1 MAHLFDTDILIHLR
15 DGEPIVWGHVRDLGP
30 PVSIS
35 VITRIELENGIHA
48 DPKWTDIRRTA
59 LDKILS
65 EISTIDF
72 TDAELQQYRRILEA
86 VGFTKSKINDR
97 MIAATAL
104 AHDLTLVTMNG
115 KDFRDVPGLELVEWR
130 MPRAGL
136 SFPF

>member
-15 DGEPIVWGHVRDLGP
+15 DGEPTVWERVHDLGP

-35 VITRIELENGIHA
+35 IITRVELENGVQA
-48 DPKWTDIRRTA
+48 DAKWAGTRRAA

-65 EISTIDF
+65 EISVLDF
-72 TDAELQQYRRILEA
+72 TDTELRHYCEILEA

-104 AHDLTLVTMNG
+104 SHDLTLVTMNG
-115 KDFRDVPGLELVEWR
+115 KDFRDVPGLQLLDWEAPKR
-130 MPRAGL
+130 
-136 SFPF
+136 

>member
-15 DGEPIVWGHVRDLGP
+15 DGEPTVWEWVHELGP

-35 VITRIELENGIHA
+35 IITRVELENGVHA
-48 DPKWTDIRRTA
+48 DAKWAGTRRAA

-65 EISTIDF
+65 EISVIDF
-72 TDAELQQYRRILEA
+72 TDIELLHYCGILEA

-104 AHDLTLVTMNG
+104 AHDLPLVTMNG
-115 KDFRDVPGLELVEWR
+115 RDFRDVPGLKLLEWET
-130 MPRAGL
+130 PETA
-136 SFPF
+136 

>member
-1 MAHLFDTDILIHLR
+1 MFDTDVLIHLR
-15 DGEPIVWGHVRDLGP
+15 DGEPTVWGLVRDLGP

-35 VITRIELENGIHA
+35 IITQLELENGVHA
-48 DPKWTDIRRTA
+48 DAKWADTRRAA

-65 EISTIDF
+65 EISVIDF
-72 TDAELQQYRRILEA
+72 TDLELLHYRGILEA

-115 KDFRDVPGLELVEWR
+115 RDFRDVPGLDLVGWET
-130 MPRAGL
+130 PAV
-136 SFPF
+136 